1 MFGYLD
7 SQWVDLPDIFD
18 ESYLE
23 GLRNQSGVDFPTI
36 LQEIDDRVGAFNQ
49 TADSLVA
56 ELSSVTREPTIE
68 YADSLAF
75 KFRPKGEYG
84 MARPQR
90 GELFGGYML
99 PLRTKSAAIG
109 WTEEGLR
116 KQNLPSILRN
126 IDGLLKGARRQIRYD
141 VIFRLYTNAEIP
153 VEYSRTTATSPG
165 FAGSGTGL
173 NAYTVPY
180 PNGVALPGG
189 YTHYFRSDAAG
200 RAAAIANARAILLK
214 QGHEPPY
221 DIIASAAQVTALSA
235 DTTNFVGVGSALIR
249 PAPDQAAALVDPQK
263 YIGVY
268 QNEIRLRYAIDDF
281 TSDNIAVVKLYG
293 PGDERNPLRI
303 RLPDDEGLPN
313 GGAALYV
320 RSRDFYPL
328 AEAEAITGWGVGIGN
343 RTGTV
348 LIHIDSSGSYDPP
361 TITDPSV

>member
-18 ESYLE
+18 EDYLA

-49 TADSLVA
+49 TSDSLIA
-56 ELSSVTREPTIE
+56 ELSSITREPTIE
-68 YADSLAF
+68 YADSIAF

-84 MARPQR
+84 MARTQR
-90 GELFGGYML
+90 GEIFGGYML

-116 KQNLPSILRN
+116 KQRMASILRN

-141 VIFRLYTNAEIP
+141 ALFRLYSNAEIP
-153 VEYSRTTATSPG
+153 VEYQVTTATSPG

-173 NAYTVPY
+173 NVYTVPY
-180 PNGVALPGG
+180 PDGTALPGG
-189 YTHYFRSDAAG
+189 YTHYVRADAAG
-200 RAAAIANARAILLK
+200 RAAALTAARAQLLL

-221 DIIASAAQVTALSA
+221 DLLASAAQVNALVA

-249 PAPDQAAALVDPQK
+249 PAPSAAAALVDAEK

-268 QNEIRLRYAIDDF
+268 QNEIRVRYAITDF
-281 TSDNIAVVKLYG
+281 TSDNIALLKLYG

-303 RLPDDEGLPN
+303 RLPDDAGLPN

-328 AEAEAITGWGVGIGN
+328 AEAEAITGWGWGIGN
-343 RTGTV
+343 RTAAV
-348 LIHIDSSGSYDPP
+348 MISIAASGVYVPP